1 MNISTTSPYQPVT
14 NINTPS
20 TSGVATTKTTLS
32 TNNTA
37 DTASIS
43 AKGKALAQTDHAPKI
58 DPTELFN
65 EWLKRGSN
73 QLEIVLGSGTKDT
86 MLPEN
91 KPLYDQLVQ
100 SRSQAG
106 SQRERENISGQM
118 AELISFGNKE
128 VFNSADQIDQRMQ
141 AVTMS
146 CHLQEQYLS
155 AKNGT
160 PPGIPPYQ
168 GPYPKDSRIQ
178 LLFPPQSNNDNN
190 QQNSQIKDA
199 SDPSLEKFNDK
210 NYLISLLKNSSYQST
225 AFVQNTLTEKLNHD

>member
-1 MNISTTSPYQPVT
+1 MGVIKMNISTTSPYQAVT

-91 KPLYDQLVQ
+91 KSLYDQLVQ
-100 SRSQAG
+100 ARSQAS

-128 VFNSADQIDQRMQ
+128 VFKSADQIDQRMQ
-141 AVTMS
+141 AVNMS
-146 CHLQEQYLS
+146 LYS
-155 AKNGT
+155 ATRNSDK
-160 PPGIPPYQ
+160 
-168 GPYPKDSRIQ
+168 
-178 LLFPPQSNNDNN
+178 LF
-190 QQNSQIKDA
+190 IK
-199 SDPSLEKFNDK
+199 SSLN
-210 NYLISLLKNSSYQST
+210 
-225 AFVQNTLTEKLNHD
+225 